1 MNKALK
7 SIKIISVYVLSLLY
21 IIVGVK
27 HFINPDFFIAIVPS
41 YIKWKF
47 EAVIISGFFEI
58 FLGILLLFNKTRS
71 MASWGIIL
79 LLIAVFPANIY
90 LYASDTAREIL
101 GVSKNQALI
110 RIPFQFTLILISY
123 WHTKES
129 HSRRLSIVCIV
140 LFIFTLI
147 YFLSI

>member
-1 MNKALK
+1 MNKVLK
-7 SIKIISVYVLSLLY
+7 SIKIISVYVFSLLY
-21 IIVGVK
+21 IIVGIK

-79 LLIAVFPANIY
+79 LLIVVFPANIY

-110 RIPFQFTLILISY
+110 RIPFQFTLMLISY

-129 HSRRLSIVCIV
+129 QSKRFSIVCIV

>member
-1 MNKALK
+1 M
-7 SIKIISVYVLSLLY
+7 
-21 IIVGVK
+21 
-27 HFINPDFFIAIVPS
+27 AIVPS
-41 YIKWKF
+41 DIKWKL

-58 FLGILLLFNKTRS
+58 FLGVLLLFNKTRS
-71 MASWGIIL
+71 IASWGIIL

-101 GVSKNQALI
+101 GVTKNQALI
-110 RIPFQFTLILISY
+110 RMPFQFTLMLISY

-129 HSRRLSIVCIV
+129 ESKKFSIVCIV

>member
-1 MNKALK
+1 MNKVLK

-21 IIVGVK
+21 IIVGIK

-41 YIKWKF
+41 DIKWKF

-71 MASWGIIL
+71 IASWGIIL
-79 LLIAVFPANIY
+79 LLIVVFPANIY

-101 GVSKNQALI
+101 VVSKNQALI
-110 RIPFQFTLILISY
+110 RIPFQFTLMLISY

-129 HSRRLSIVCIV
+129 QSKGCSIVCIV
-140 LFIFTLI
+140 LFIFTLM